1 MIQRANGSGSFN
13 TYMVPNVKDLDLMQ
27 LSFLDVW
34 LQSFSFTHVNVIKFR
49 SLNITS
55 VLRSKASLMLYC
67 LLHVIASQSS
77 HLQN

>member
-1 MIQRANGSGSFN
+1 MIQRANGGGSFN
-13 TYMVPNVKDLDLMQ
+13 TYTVPNVKDLDLMQ

-34 LQSFSFTHVNVIKFR
+34 LQSFSFTHVNVIRFR
-49 SLNITS
+49 SLDITS

-67 LLHVIASQSS
+67 SLHVIASQSS